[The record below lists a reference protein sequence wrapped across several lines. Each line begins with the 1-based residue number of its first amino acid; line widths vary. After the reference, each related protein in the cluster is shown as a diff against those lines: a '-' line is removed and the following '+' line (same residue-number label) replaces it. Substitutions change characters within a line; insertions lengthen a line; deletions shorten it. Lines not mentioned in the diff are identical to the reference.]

1 MRRVGAARTPEATEP
16 RGPKM
21 RCSAERWPYL
31 SVAGI
36 RADAVRLS
44 TGQWDALPDP
54 LRPGQKDRH
63 AATLTPITNHAA
75 SGERC
80 RLGDRPQM
88 RAITRRVMGARDDRH
103 GRGGGFRFRRGC
115 ERLRGEDLMPARDEL
130 RARRVRTRRRPQVQ
144 TKAGASRRPRR
155 TSVVRP
161 KRASGGRRRRRPQS
175 RAQAEALVTQ
185 AAAPY
190 AAGGSA
196 WPSLVVE
203 PHDVAERDFDAPV
216 AGNGPSG
223 PSLVT
228 TQTP

>member
-1 MRRVGAARTPEATEP
+1 VAA
-16 RGPKM
+16 
-21 RCSAERWPYL
+21 L
-31 SVAGI
+31 VFVDSV
-36 RADAVRLS
+36 
-44 TGQWDALPDP
+44 LPS
-54 LRPGQKDRH
+54 
-63 AATLTPITNHAA
+63 A
-75 SGERC
+75 SGSL
-80 RLGDRPQM
+80 RLAPAGRMSQLRALASDGVLPPWSSWFGQEAM
-88 RAITRRVMGARDDRH
+88 RELIPE
-103 GRGGGFRFRRGC
+103 
-115 ERLRGEDLMPARDEL
+115 ERLRATLEEEMPRLPLSYFEASVPLPGDWSARPCAYLAVGVVAVVSAPSPRTPATDDL
-130 RARRVRTRRRPQVQ
+130 RARRPGARRRLQPL
-144 TKAGASRRPRR
+144 TKAGAKPGVGR
-155 TSVVRP
+155 TCPARP

-223 PSLVT
+223 PSLVP